1 MQVTEPVLDILTWFN
16 PTVVVGFA
24 LVLCRVSGLLVA
36 GPLFGEST
44 MPAPVKIA
52 IAFGLSIL
60 VYALVAFVPGSTVPH
75 GLPQLH
81 DLWQFVI
88 VALFELALGAFL
100 GFGLNLVF
108 YAVRGAGELMAL
120 QMGLNAA
127 GLIDPITRLQ
137 NTAVGELLFL
147 LALVLFLLADVHHH
161 MIGLLLRTYQHM
173 PLGFILLKS
182 TPVLNLLDVVKM
194 SIFMTGGTMVLALS
208 LSMPILGAMLVTEIG
223 LSFVTKV
230 LPQMNVFVVGIPL
243 KIAIGFFVMIT
254 ATPAFA
260 QALLSAFDL
269 SLSHMMRAV

>member
-1 MQVTEPVLDILTWFN
+1 MQITEPVLDILTWFN
-16 PTVVVGFA
+16 PTVIVGFV
-24 LVLCRVSGLLVA
+24 LVLSRISGLLVA
-36 GPLFGEST
+36 GPLFAEST
-44 MPAPVKIA
+44 MPLSVKVA
-52 IAFGLSIL
+52 IAFGFSIL
-60 VYALVAFVPGSTVPH
+60 VYMLVAFVPDGHTV
-75 GLPQLH
+75 GNLPQIH
-81 DLWQFVI
+81 DLWQFAT
-88 VALFELALGAFL
+88 VAFCELALGAFL

-127 GLIDPITRLQ
+127 GLIDPLTRLQ

-173 PLGFILLKS
+173 PLGFILLKN
-182 TPVLNLLDVVKM
+182 TPVMSLMDVVKM
-194 SIFMTGGTMVLALS
+194 SIFLTGGTMVLALS
-208 LSMPILGAMLVTEIG
+208 LAMPILGAMLVTEIG

-243 KIAIGFFVMIT
+243 KIAIGFLVMMS

-269 SLSHMMRAV
+269 SMSHLLRAF